1 MSVLEGF
8 WKYIIANFAMDF
20 GTGVAFIQE
29 GCIFI
34 GFFQGFNISEGY
46 FQKIF
51 PKDISRGYLQGIIPG
66 DISRGFFQGIFTGD
80 IPRG

>member
-46 FQKIF
+46 FQKINGNLVLLVPF
-51 PKDISRGYLQGIIPG
+51 GKNPDSNDTIY
-66 DISRGFFQGIFTGD
+66 F
-80 IPRG
+80 